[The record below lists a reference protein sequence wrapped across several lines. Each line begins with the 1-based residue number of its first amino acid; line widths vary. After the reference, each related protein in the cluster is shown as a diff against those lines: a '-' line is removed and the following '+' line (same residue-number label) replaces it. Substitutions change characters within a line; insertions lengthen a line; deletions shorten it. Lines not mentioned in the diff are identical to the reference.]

1 MHSKPFLLVL
11 GLLSFVLLDPF
22 AHAAGKGKGKPPGAG
37 VVTNPDATKP
47 REALE
52 PYMVHLD
59 QLLAIDRPEG
69 KVITPFFNQAPG
81 RITTLRQEFVTER
94 GKAAEGDRARFD
106 AAIATCDAITK
117 ALDERQKTLGEIQSS
132 AAVSGSTQI
141 GARRKDNLTQGI
153 KGGDDAKAVGSV
165 VERDRER
172 AEKRGAAK
180 RAQQGDSA
188 LTAMSADRWNKRTIE
203 LRKQITDSYGKIS
216 G

>member
-1 MHSKPFLLVL
+1 MCSKLFLLVSCS
-11 GLLSFVLLDPF
+11 LSLALLDPS

-37 VVTNPDATKP
+37 PIANPDPSKP

-52 PYMVHLD
+52 PYIIHLD
-59 QLLAIDRPEG
+59 QLLAIERPEG
-69 KVITPFFNQAPG
+69 KVITPFFNQALG
-81 RITTLRQEFVTER
+81 RVTSLRQQFVTER
-94 GKAAEGDRARFD
+94 EKAAEGERAKFD

-141 GARRKDNLTQGI
+141 GARRKDNLNQGI
-153 KGGDDAKAVGSV
+153 KGGDDAKAVGSI